1 MGAVY
6 RAVHSKLGK
15 SVALKILTRQKLG
28 DEQAVSRFH
37 REMKAVGQLSHP
49 NIVQATDA
57 GEADGC
63 HFLVMEYVA
72 GADAARLLRRGGPM
86 SVANACEIV
95 RQGALGLE
103 CAHRGGIVHRDVK
116 PSNLLVGADGG
127 VKVADLGLALSGVP
141 LADGTATTS
150 HLVLGSID
158 YMAPEQCDDPHAVD
172 ARADLYAL
180 GCTLYHMLAGQPPFA
195 GTTQQTPLQKLKAH
209 ATTDPLPLH
218 RRRPEIPKKLTMIV
232 SCLLAKNPAD
242 RFPSAAELARALV
255 PFTTGH
261 DLPRLVGSIG
271 AGTNGDTVVR
281 SPDLP
286 SRVQRKRR
294 AWWLAGLIG
303 AIALIVASVVI
314 YVKTDRGI
322 VEVQTDDEDVKI
334 VVEKNGEVIEIL
346 DAKANKQYRLAT
358 GEVKFRLISGD
369 KDLEL
374 KPTEAVLRRGDKQ
387 VVVVTRLSKAN
398 RAAGEFSALDPKWVR
413 MVEGLPAAKQV
424 EEVKKELVAR
434 NPGFKGE
441 FAHAVNSAGAVSMV
455 SIHSG
460 DVIDLTPLR
469 VFKDLEQLECV
480 NNRVGDRGPLDDLRP
495 LAGMRLKRLDL
506 SRNTV
511 GDLTPLKGMPLEHL
525 NCQVTGISDLSP
537 LKEIKTLKT
546 LSCHGTIVRDLTPL
560 KDLKNLRQLDCG
572 FSQVGDL
579 SPLKGLQLEKL
590 HIVGCGE
597 LDLEPLRG
605 MPLIVFDYELRLNR
619 EMDVEIVKSMPK
631 LKEIRGK
638 PAAEVL
644 KGGN

>member
-1 MGAVY
+1 
-6 RAVHSKLGK
+6 
-15 SVALKILTRQKLG
+15 
-28 DEQAVSRFH
+28 
-37 REMKAVGQLSHP
+37 
-49 NIVQATDA
+49 
-57 GEADGC
+57 
-63 HFLVMEYVA
+63 
-72 GADAARLLRRGGPM
+72 
-86 SVANACEIV
+86 
-95 RQGALGLE
+95 
-103 CAHRGGIVHRDVK
+103 
-116 PSNLLVGADGG
+116 
-127 VKVADLGLALSGVP
+127 
-141 LADGTATTS
+141 
-150 HLVLGSID
+150 
-158 YMAPEQCDDPHAVD
+158 
-172 ARADLYAL
+172 
-180 GCTLYHMLAGQPPFA
+180 
-195 GTTQQTPLQKLKAH
+195 
-209 ATTDPLPLH
+209 
-218 RRRPEIPKKLTMIV
+218 
-232 SCLLAKNPAD
+232 
-242 RFPSAAELARALV
+242 
-255 PFTTGH
+255 
-261 DLPRLVGSIG
+261 
-271 AGTNGDTVVR
+271 
-281 SPDLP
+281 
-286 SRVQRKRR
+286 
-294 AWWLAGLIG
+294 
-303 AIALIVASVVI
+303 
-314 YVKTDRGI
+314 
-322 VEVQTDDEDVKI
+322 
-334 VVEKNGEVIEIL
+334 
-346 DAKANKQYRLAT
+346 
-358 GEVKFRLISGD
+358 
-369 KDLEL
+369 
-374 KPTEAVLRRGDKQ
+374 
-387 VVVVTRLSKAN
+387 
-398 RAAGEFSALDPKWVR
+398 
-413 MVEGLPAAKQV
+413 
-424 EEVKKELVAR
+424 
-434 NPGFKGE
+434 
-441 FAHAVNSAGAVSMV
+441 MV